1 MPLEPVRRIAIVG
14 VGLIGGSCALAW
26 RRAGVAGHIV
36 GIGRGRANL
45 ERALELGVIDEIAA
59 DVAAGV
65 SGADAVLV
73 AVPVGQLS
81 RVLADM
87 LPALSPTVLV
97 TDAGSTKQDVVAA
110 ARGALGE
117 RLSRFVPAHPIAGA
131 EQSGVDAAQAG
142 LYHGKHVVLT
152 PLPETDPGA
161 VADARRLWEAC
172 GAQVSSLTPEQ
183 HDAVFAAVSHLPH
196 ALAFALVDMIARRDN
211 AAQLFGYAAG
221 GFRDFTRIASSS
233 PEMWR
238 DICLA
243 NRDAL
248 VAELD
253 AYVAHLAALREIVA
267 AGDGAR
273 MEALFG
279 NARRARDGWLKSI
292 EEGI

>member
-1 MPLEPVRRIAIVG
+1 MSLESVRRIAIVG

-36 GIGRGRANL
+36 GVGRGRPNL
-45 ERALELGVIDEIAA
+45 ERALELGVIDEIAS
-59 DVAAGV
+59 DAASGV
-65 SGADAVLV
+65 SGADVVLV

-81 RVLADM
+81 RVLAEM

-110 ARGALGE
+110 ARAALGA
-117 RLSRFVPAHPIAGA
+117 RLSCFVPAHPIAGA
-131 EQSGVDAAQAG
+131 ERSGVEAARAE
-142 LYHGKHVVLT
+142 LYQGRHVVLT
-152 PLPETDPGA
+152 PLPETDPAA
-161 VADARRLWEAC
+161 VVDARYLWEAC
-172 GAQVSSLTPEQ
+172 GARVSALTPER

-211 AAQLFGYAAG
+211 DAELFGYAAG

-253 AYVAHLAALREIVA
+253 AYVAHLATLREIVA

-292 EEGI
+292 EDGK